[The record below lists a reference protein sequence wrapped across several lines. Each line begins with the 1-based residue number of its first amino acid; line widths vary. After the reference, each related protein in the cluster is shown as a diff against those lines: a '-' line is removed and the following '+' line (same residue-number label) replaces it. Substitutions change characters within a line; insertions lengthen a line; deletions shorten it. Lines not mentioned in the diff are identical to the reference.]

1 MNKQIN
7 LKTLGNLISIIRLKE
22 VWKIDDLIDNANIEY
37 DDLIYFLN
45 ILSEIYSK
53 NGEYFFDFDLDT
65 INNKISFNNSN
76 EFHNLETITDLE
88 LFKIYTLMNTIDIYI
103 SFQNITKK
111 DLTIFNKTL
120 KDIFNLYDLEENIDN
135 QNKKI
140 MLNQKTMIEYIKLGN
155 NKSHIY
161 EIEPLLITSNK
172 DGSVLEAIDL
182 NDKKVKTF
190 IINRIININDKLNI
204 STNPKKENTEIEVAF
219 NLIDNNLLKKLNNY
233 KHKKN
238 KNSYLATFRNKDI
251 AIEFFIENFHTAKV
265 ISPDIV
271 KVGVMK
277 RINSIK
283 KLLTQ

>member
-1 MNKQIN
+1 MSKQIN
-7 LKTLGNLISIIRLKE
+7 LKTLGNLISILRLKE
-22 VWKIDDLIDNANIEY
+22 EWKINDLIDNANIEY

-172 DGSVLEAIDL
+172 DGSVLEAIDI

-204 STNPKKENTEIEVAF
+204 STNLKKKNTEIEVAF
-219 NLIDNNLLKKLNNY
+219 SLIDNNLLKKLNNY

-238 KNSYLATFRNKDI
+238 NNSYLATFRNKDI

>member
-1 MNKQIN
+1 MSKQIN
-7 LKTLGNLISIIRLKE
+7 LKTLGNLLSILRLKE
-22 VWKIDDLIDNANIEY
+22 DWKINDLIDNANIEY

-76 EFHNLETITDLE
+76 EFHKLETITDLE
-88 LFKIYTLMNTIDIYI
+88 LFKIYTLINTIDINI
-103 SFQNITKK
+103 SFQNISKK
-111 DLTIFNKTL
+111 DLTVFNKTL
-120 KDIFNLYDLEENIDN
+120 KNIFNLYDLEKYIDY

-140 MLNQKTMIEYIKLGN
+140 ILKQKTMIEYIKLGN
-155 NKSHIY
+155 SKSDIY

-182 NDKKVKTF
+182 NDNKVKTF

-204 STNPKKENTEIEVAF
+204 LPNSKKEYTEIEVAF
-219 NLIDNNLLKKLNNY
+219 NLIDENLLKKLNNY

-251 AIEFFIENFHTAKV
+251 AIEFFIENFDTAKV

-271 KVGVMK
+271 KVEVMK

-283 KLLTQ
+283 KLLTK

>member
-1 MNKQIN
+1 MSKQIN

-22 VWKIDDLIDNANIEY
+22 DWRINDLIDNANIEY

-88 LFKIYTLMNTIDIYI
+88 LFKIYTLINTIDINI
-103 SFQNITKK
+103 SFHNISKK
-111 DLTIFNKTL
+111 DLTVFNKTL
-120 KDIFNLYDLEENIDN
+120 KNIFKLYDLEEYIDQ

-140 MLNQKTMIEYIKLGN
+140 ILNQKTMIEYIKLGN
-155 NKSHIY
+155 SKSDIY

-182 NDKKVKTF
+182 NDNKVKTF

-204 STNPKKENTEIEVAF
+204 LPNSKKEYTEIEVAF
-219 NLIDNNLLKKLNNY
+219 NLIDENLLKKLNNY

-251 AIEFFIENFHTAKV
+251 AIEFFIENFDTAKV

-271 KVGVMK
+271 KVEVMK

-283 KLLTQ
+283 KLLTK